1 MGRRGAAGGR
11 SRAAAVEVETGS
23 FPLILPPDLRKG

>member
-11 SRAAAVEVETGS
+11 SRAAEVEAGS